1 MLDGID
7 YYPKRKKRNKLKF
20 FWLLLALALVFVAW
34 IYIGSLGIDS
44 TSQSTSIVISTP
56 GVEEEAVEILIESVE
71 VNTNKVESKS
81 NESLDEV
88 IQNYET
94 SSLD

>member
-7 YYPKRKKRNKLKF
+7 YYPKRKKRSKLKF
-20 FWLLLALALVFVAW
+20 FWLLLALALVYVAW

-56 GVEEEAVEILIESVE
+56 GIEEEAVEILIESVE
-71 VNTNKVESKS
+71 VNTNKVESKI

-88 IQNYET
+88 IQTYET

>member
-20 FWLLLALALVFVAW
+20 FWLLLALALVYVAW

-56 GVEEEAVEILIESVE
+56 GIEEEAVEILIESVE
-71 VNTNKVESKS
+71 VNTNKVESKI

-88 IQNYET
+88 IQTYET

>member
-7 YYPKRKKRNKLKF
+7 YYPKRKKLNKLKF
-20 FWLLLALALVFVAW
+20 FWLLLALALVYVAW
-34 IYIGSLGIDS
+34 IYIDSLGTDS

-56 GVEEEAVEILIESVE
+56 EVEEETAEILIESVE

-88 IQNYET
+88 IQTYET

>member
-20 FWLLLALALVFVAW
+20 FWLLLALALVYVAW

>member
-20 FWLLLALALVFVAW
+20 FWLLLALALVYVAW

-56 GVEEEAVEILIESVE
+56 GVEEEAVEILIQSVE

-88 IQNYET
+88 KQNYET

>member
-20 FWLLLALALVFVAW
+20 FWLLLVLALVYVAW

>member
-7 YYPKRKKRNKLKF
+7 YYPKRKKRSKLKL
-20 FWLLLALALVFVAW
+20 FWLLLALALVYVAW
-34 IYIGSLGIDS
+34 AYIDSLGIDS

-56 GVEEEAVEILIESVE
+56 GVAEESVEILIENVE
-71 VNTNKVESKS
+71 VNTDKVESKS
-81 NESLDEV
+81 NESLDEA
-88 IQNYET
+88 IQTYET

>member
-20 FWLLLALALVFVAW
+20 FWLLLALALVYVAW

-94 SSLD
+94 NSLD